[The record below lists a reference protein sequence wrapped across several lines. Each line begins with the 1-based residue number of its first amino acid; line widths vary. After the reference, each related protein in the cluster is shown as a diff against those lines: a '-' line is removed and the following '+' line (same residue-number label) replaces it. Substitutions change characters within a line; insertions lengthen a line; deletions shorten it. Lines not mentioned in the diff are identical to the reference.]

1 MKKKFAIK
9 QKPCEKYI
17 MNNKHQSNGMKKVIK
32 QLKKNGVV
40 MQETKNGAFLRHPKA
55 KEQYLMHFS
64 ERAIHEVRRW
74 AKRNLGIQLKY

>member
-1 MKKKFAIK
+1 
-9 QKPCEKYI
+9 

-32 QLKKNGVV
+32 QLKKNGVRL
-40 MQETKNGAFLRHPKA
+40 QETKNGAFLRHPNVE
-55 KEQYLMHFS
+55 EQYLMHFS